1 MNAESVLQRLKNGS
15 TSIFHTK
22 RDPTI
27 ELKAENGK
35 IDLTSIQYA
44 FKDEE
49 WEEVARKTL
58 NEWAEEDGIVILDPD
73 GFDRKDPQLMTRL
86 FTYDEFQKGLYPC
99 TIAIIKGG
107 KLDKWIKEN
116 FKKGRNKNA

>member
-1 MNAESVLQRLKNGS
+1 MRLEYVLQELKDGS
-15 TSIFHTK
+15 TSVFHVK

-27 ELKAENGK
+27 KLKAENGE
-35 IDLTSIQYA
+35 INLTPIQYA

-73 GFDRKDPQLMTRL
+73 GFDRKDPELMTRL
-86 FTYDEFQKGLYPC
+86 FTYEEYRKGLYPC
-99 TIAIIKGG
+99 TIAIVKGG

-116 FKKGRNKNA
+116 FGGEK